1 MVTQQTTGHAMAGQ
15 VAGQLRPVLV
25 DLVALTLNAKQAHW
39 HVEGRHFTQV
49 HEQLD
54 DLVADARTYSDEVA
68 ERIVAL
74 GVAAD
79 GRPGTVAEQTALP
92 PYAEGFQG
100 DDKTV
105 AGIVEQLDAAIERA
119 RATVGPLDEIDQV
132 SQDIVIELLRS
143 LEKHRWMFAAQTKS

>member
-1 MVTQQTTGHAMAGQ
+1 MVTQQTTGQAMAGQ
-15 VAGQLRPVLV
+15 VANQLRPVLV

-54 DLVADARTYSDEVA
+54 QLVADARTYSDEVA

-74 GVAAD
+74 GMPAD
-79 GRPGTVAEQTALP
+79 GRPATVAEQAALP
-92 PYAEGFQG
+92 PYAEGFQS

-119 RATVGPLDEIDQV
+119 RATVRPLDEIDQV
-132 SQDIVIELLRS
+132 SQDIVIEVLRS
-143 LEKHRWMFAAQTKS
+143 LEKHRWMFAAQLA